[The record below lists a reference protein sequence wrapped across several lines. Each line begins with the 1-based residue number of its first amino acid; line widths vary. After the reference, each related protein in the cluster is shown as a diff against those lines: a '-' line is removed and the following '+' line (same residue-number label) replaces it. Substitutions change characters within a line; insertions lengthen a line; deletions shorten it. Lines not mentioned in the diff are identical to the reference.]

1 MTDVAR
7 KLEEASRII
16 LSALDA
22 ARKRGEEHED
32 FYKRAADAYL
42 NTISAIHSM
51 RAYGK
56 IDPETYEKINKNLR
70 KDLRL

>member
-22 ARKRGEEHED
+22 ARKRGEEHEE
-32 FYKRAADAYL
+32 FYRKAADAYV
-42 NTISAIHSM
+42 NAVSAIHYM

-56 IDPETYEKINKNLR
+56 IDPKTYEEIDKTLR
-70 KDLRL
+70 EELF

>member
-7 KLEEASRII
+7 KLEEASKML

-22 ARKRGEEHED
+22 ARRRGEENEE
-32 FYKRAADAYL
+32 FYKRAADAYI
-42 NTISAIHSM
+42 NAVSAIHSM

-56 IDPETYEKINKNLR
+56 IDPKTYEEINKSLH
-70 KDLRL
+70 KELGI